1 MSLFSGKRR
10 DGDPDTGA
18 VVHAESDPRHA
29 PEVRERSSLPSHQGP
44 TGKGEEMANIGKSIS
59 IKGDLTGNEDIVI
72 EGKVEGKV
80 DLPNGQLTIGS
91 NGTVKGEVNAKAVV
105 VVGRVTGNV
114 RGSERVEIQGSGTIE
129 GDVQSPRLVVAEGA
143 VLNGSIQMTK
153 KEAGAAPARPPTPP
167 SEEVRKVG

>member
-1 MSLFSGKRR
+1 MSLFSGKRK
-10 DGDPDTGA
+10 DDDPGA
-18 VVHAESDPRHA
+18 VAAGHAESAPRHA
-29 PEVRERSSLPSHQGP
+29 QAVRERSNLPSHREP
-44 TGKGEEMANIGKSIS
+44 TDKGEEMANIGKSIS

-91 NGTVKGEVNAKAVV
+91 NGTVQGEVHAKAVV

-114 RGSERVEIQGSGTIE
+114 DGSERVEIQGSGTIE
-129 GDVQSPRLVVAEGA
+129 GDVQAPRLVVAEGA
-143 VLNGSIQMTK
+143 VLNGAIQMTK
-153 KEAGAAPARPPTPP
+153 KEAGATPARPPAP

>member
-1 MSLFSGKRR
+1 MSLFSGKRK
-10 DGDPDTGA
+10 GEDPGA
-18 VVHAESDPRHA
+18 VATRRAESDPRHA
-29 PEVRERSSLPSHQGP
+29 QEVRERSSLPSHQEP

-80 DLPNGQLTIGS
+80 DL
-91 NGTVKGEVNAKAVV
+91 TVTGEVHAKAVV

-114 RGSERVEIQGSGTIE
+114 AGSERVEIQGSGTIE
-129 GDVQSPRLVVAEGA
+129 GDVQAPRLVVAEGA
-143 VLNGSIQMTK
+143 VLNGSIQMMK

-167 SEEVRKVG
+167 EEVRKVG